1 MKIPSRGKIYSI
13 NEGYTQYWD
22 DSVKQYIHK
31 CKFPDVRNSLN
42 CVPYAVWCSSQ
53 EGKAGLNARYVG
65 SMVADMH
72 RTLKYGGIFIYPAT
86 TKSPTGKVK
95 LPVLSFLY
103 FRLCP
108 YSSDSNTSVTQWPS
122 LLNKLVVNQIV
133 VG

>member
-22 DSVKQYIHK
+22 ESVKQYIHK
-31 CKFPDVRNSLN
+31 CKFPDVSVDWTSHQLTISI
-42 CVPYAVWCSSQ
+42 VVYLFTQ

-86 TKSPTGKVK
+86 TKSPAGKVII
-95 LPVLSFLY
+95 LY
-103 FRLCP
+103 YIARGYVSGLFFVIAEAAVR
-108 YSSDSNTSVTQWPS
+108 V
-122 LLNKLVVNQIV
+122 
-133 VG
+133 